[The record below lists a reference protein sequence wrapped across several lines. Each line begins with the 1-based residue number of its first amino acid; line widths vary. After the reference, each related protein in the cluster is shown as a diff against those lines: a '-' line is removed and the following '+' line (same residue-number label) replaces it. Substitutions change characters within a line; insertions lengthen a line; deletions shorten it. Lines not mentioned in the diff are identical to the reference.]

1 MKYTHTKWLL
11 MPLLAV
17 IMMTSCSRG
26 KPKKKPPVH
35 LIPDMD
41 SQPRYD
47 TQEYSKFFGDGS
59 TMRMPIDG
67 TVAIGHLNDDRAL
80 YNGKDERGTFVRT
93 NPVPVSVVMLKNGQV
108 RYNVFC
114 APCHGR
120 VGDGN
125 GIIVKRGY
133 IPPPTLHQDR
143 LRKIE
148 DGYIYDVIK
157 NGIRNMPSYA
167 HQIPVDDRW
176 AITAYVRALQR
187 AQNATMDDVPEE
199 LRRQITKK

>member
-1 MKYTHTKWLL
+1 MTLKYSKILL
-11 MPLLAV
+11 V
-17 IMMTSCSRG
+17 IIAASLMTAGCYRG
-26 KPKKKPPVH
+26 QPKKKPPVH

-47 TQEYSKFFGDGS
+47 TQEYSNFFKDGS
-59 TMRMPIDG
+59 TMRMPIEG
-67 TVAIGHLNDDRAL
+67 TVAVGQLHDNIEL
-80 YNGKDERGTFVRT
+80 YNGTDVRGNFIET
-93 NPVPVSVVMLKNGQV
+93 NAVPVNMLMLKRGRE
-108 RYNVFC
+108 RYDVYC

-125 GIIVKRGY
+125 GIIVRRGY
-133 IPPPTLHQDR
+133 MPPPTLHQDR
-143 LRKIE
+143 LRDIE
-148 DGYIYDVIK
+148 DGYIYGVIK

-187 AQNATMDDVPEE
+187 AQNASMQDVPEE
-199 LRRQITKK
+199 LLDQITKK

>member
-1 MKYTHTKWLL
+1 MTLKFSKLIL
-11 MPLLAV
+11 IPLLTALV
-17 IMMTSCSRG
+17 FAGCYRG
-26 KPKKKPPVH
+26 QPKKKPPVH
-35 LIPDMD
+35 LVPDMD

-47 TQEYSKFFGDGS
+47 TQEYSNYFSDGS
-59 TMRMPIDG
+59 TMRMPVEG
-67 TVAIGHLNDDRAL
+67 TVAVGELHDNTKV
-80 YNGKDERGTFVRT
+80 YYGKDARGNLVKE
-93 NPVPVSVVMLKNGQV
+93 NPIPVNMVMLKKGQE
-108 RYNVFC
+108 RFNIYC
-114 APCHGR
+114 APCHGQ

-125 GIIVKRGY
+125 GIVVKRGY
-133 IPPPTLHQDR
+133 MPPPTFHQDR
-143 LRKIE
+143 LRDIE

-199 LRRQITKK
+199 LKDQITKK